1 MLIELGLSVVLGF
14 LTSVRIC
21 RTRTT
26 HQYRSSV
33 LANHEPLEERAL
45 TMQGRFE
52 STKNPVGFLPHEGGI
67 LNGRSSVSENTFM
80 ADVVAGYIRA
90 VGLNGHLLFSVI

>member
-1 MLIELGLSVVLGF
+1 
-14 LTSVRIC
+14 
-21 RTRTT
+21 
-26 HQYRSSV
+26 
-33 LANHEPLEERAL
+33 
-45 TMQGRFE
+45 MQGRFE

-67 LNGRSSVSENTFM
+67 LNSRSSVSENTFM